1 VRIGTASQPVRLGQV
16 QVPGKKL
23 MNAVDWA
30 RGARLEP
37 SVRAS

>member
-1 VRIGTASQPVRLGQV
+1 V

-30 RGARLEP
+30 RGAHLEP